1 MEEIEFRVSFFFF
14 FFFSLRIKRGRRNC
28 VLGDKRIIIM
38 RRRCDFART
47 GIGRETRLSRSKAQ
61 YLLENEPV
69 ISGHIIIEINDSQ
82 CTCLAFEMD
91 TR

>member
-1 MEEIEFRVSFFFF
+1 MADRLAKIRYISQGWIRQRGRVSRFEAA
-14 FFFSLRIKRGRRNC
+14 K
-28 VLGDKRIIIM
+28 
-38 RRRCDFART
+38 
-47 GIGRETRLSRSKAQ
+47 